1 MPETGL
7 YRLHDFR
14 GGHAEDL
21 FVSGVPAAVI
31 LRMGGWR
38 SRAFLDY
45 LRKEEVE
52 ARAVLDVALCES
64 ESEGSCADSD
74 ED

>member
-1 MPETGL
+1 MNLT
-7 YRLHDFR
+7 R
-14 GGHAEDL
+14 
-21 FVSGVPAAVI
+21 VNI

-52 ARAVLDVALCES
+52 TRAVLDVALFES
-64 ESEGSCADSD
+64 ESADSD